1 MPTAPLTLTVK
12 NRDGIIFQGE
22 IVSLTSYN
30 EKGKFDILQRHANF
44 ISLIKKE
51 IEFRLINKET
61 KKIEIDNAVLKII
74 NDQVEIYL
82 GIGKSPTV

>member
-12 NRDGIIFQGE
+12 NRDGIIFKGE

-30 EKGKFDILQRHANF
+30 EKGKFDILAKHANF
-44 ISLIKKE
+44 ISLVKKE
-51 IEFRLINKET
+51 IEYRLINKET
-61 KKIEIDNAVLKII
+61 KKIEIDNAVLKVL
-74 NDQVEIYL
+74 NDKIEIYL